1 MVFELSL
8 ASGEAGLSP
17 EDRRWRREARSGW
30 LRLSVFVI
38 LVVNLLVGE
47 HGGNLQ
53 IHAHVILGYA
63 FVTSLALALAL
74 LRRGPVW
81 SGTAFVVADAGVV
94 VALFH
99 EHLFGPVGS
108 LAHNLTTSSLAIA
121 FLLLTHVALRLTPRL
136 VLLFAGLVL
145 IGWLSFLAVTALA
158 PHRVTGTHEPVPLM
172 TEGALAAA
180 FAFAAFVAFLL
191 TRDHNILLKHAA
203 KIERRRHN
211 LSRFFS
217 PDIVV
222 KLQAGSEALELQ
234 RRQAAVMFIDLRSF
248 TSFAEAADPR
258 DLAELLA
265 EFRLQVTEAV
275 FDYGG
280 TIDKYIGDGVMAVFG
295 QPEAKPDD
303 AERALHCALQLN
315 HMVARWSE
323 QRKRTGKPALDAG
336 IGLHVGPVI
345 GGVLTSGQHDEFT
358 VFGDAVNVAD
368 RLQRLSKTLSAS
380 LVVSAALLAQIRG
393 GDAAAQWVWKDEV
406 ELDGRSG
413 MLRIAYLCRDVD
425 DGAAA

>member
-1 MVFELSL
+1 MFDLSL
-8 ASGEAGLSP
+8 AADEAALST
-17 EDRRWRREARSGW
+17 EERRWRREARSGW

-47 HGGNLQ
+47 HDGNLRV
-53 IHAHVILGYA
+53 HAHVILGYA

-74 LRRGPVW
+74 LRQGPIW

-94 VALFH
+94 IALFH
-99 EHLFGPVGS
+99 EHLFGAHGS

-121 FLLLTHVALRLTPRL
+121 FLLLTHVALRLNPRL
-136 VLLFAGLVL
+136 VLLFAGIVL
-145 IGWLSFLAVTALA
+145 IGWLSFLAVTAFA
-158 PHRVTGTHEPVPLM
+158 PHRDTGTQESVPLM
-172 TEGALAAA
+172 TEGALASS

-222 KLQAGSEALELQ
+222 QLQAGSDALELQ

-248 TSFAEAADPR
+248 TSFAEAAEPR
-258 DLAELLA
+258 ALAELLV

-275 FDYGG
+275 FDHGG

-303 AERALHCALQLN
+303 AERALHCALKLN
-315 HMVARWSE
+315 DTVARWSE
-323 QRKRTGKPALDAG
+323 ERKRARKPALVAG

-368 RLQRLSKTLSAS
+368 RLQRLSKTLNAS

-393 GDAAAQWVWKDEV
+393 GCAAAPWVWKDEI
-406 ELDGRSG
+406 ELDGRNG
-413 MLRIAYLCRDVD
+413 MLKIAYLRRDVD
-425 DGAAA
+425 DAAAA